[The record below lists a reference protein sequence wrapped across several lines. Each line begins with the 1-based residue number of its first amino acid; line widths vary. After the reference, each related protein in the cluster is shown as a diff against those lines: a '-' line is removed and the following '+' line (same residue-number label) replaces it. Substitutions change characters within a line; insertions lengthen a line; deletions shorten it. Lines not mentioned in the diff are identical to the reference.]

1 VGAAKLSQ
9 RLGLLPSAEV
19 ERQQA
24 LLQKF
29 SLPTGFSGLD
39 LTEITRAMEL
49 DKKTKEKAIRWVLL
63 QDIGKVVIH
72 SDVPQK
78 EVLVVLQERAEH
90 KKS

>member
-1 VGAAKLSQ
+1 MMGAAELSQ
-9 RLGLLPSAEV
+9 RLGLLPSAAV

-29 SLPTGFSGLD
+29 GLPTGFSGLD

-63 QDIGKVVIH
+63 QDIGKAVIR
-72 SDVPQK
+72 SDVPQQ
-78 EVLVVLQERAEH
+78 EVLAVLRELGEP
-90 KKS
+90 